1 MHLVEDFSN
10 LFQFTTSFNQNISD
24 WDVSNATSFNMT
36 LDGAST
42 FNQDVSDWDVC
53 NVATFYK
60 MFDEATAL
68 NQPYIER
75 WKANPIADFS
85 NMFPQANED
94 IVAKFTTMPTVND
107 FYFGAEPAPAGS
119 LQPADKTEL
128 VQALGDYFTDSYYVT
143 VSNINGPALYGDINS
158 CDVSLVDNF
167 RSLFTS
173 EQFNQDTS
181 GRDVANLTN
190 VELMFI
196 GIILCLVD
204 LGKVRTTMS
213 PRTRKT
219 VFSMRTEL
227 KTQTLT
233 LVLGL
238 SSKLSPHQEE
248 SVLLIRGLIAVFAL
262 LKPIKYSIIPIQ
274 SAPYFQSTRY
284 RTMASEGRRKLLT
297 YASRY

>member
-1 MHLVEDFSN
+1 
-10 LFQFTTSFNQNISD
+10 
-24 WDVSNATSFNMT
+24 MT

-42 FNQDVSDWDVC
+42 FNQDISDWDAC
-53 NVATFYK
+53 NVATFDK
-60 MFDEATAL
+60 MFDEVTAL

-75 WKANPIADFS
+75 WKANPTADFS

-94 IVAKFTTMPTVND
+94 IVTKFTTMPRVND
-107 FYFGAEPAPAGS
+107 FYFGVEPAPTGS

-128 VQALGDYFTDSYYVT
+128 VKALCDYFTDSYYVT
-143 VSNINGPALYGDINS
+143 VSNINGPALYGDISS
-158 CDVSLVDNF
+158 CYVSLVDNF
-167 RSLFTS
+167 RSLLSS

-196 GIILCLVD
+196 EKILCLVD

-219 VFSMRTEL
+219 VSSRCGLSLKLEL
-227 KTQTLT
+227 LL

-238 SSKLSPHQEE
+238 SFKLSPHQEE

-284 RTMASEGRRKLLT
+284 RTMAGEGRRKLLT